1 MKKRILIFC
10 EFYLPGYRSGG
21 GMWTVVNLVDQ
32 FCRKYDF
39 FIITRNYESVSH
51 KEPFVT
57 VETGEW
63 NQVRNA
69 RVYYFQRGGLTTAA
83 AASLVT
89 SVRPDVIL
97 LNSVFGMPGL
107 RFLNA
112 RRKRL
117 VPDIPVIVAPC
128 GELGS
133 GALSLKPLKK
143 RLFLRYAKLVRFYR
157 DVIWKASSE
166 AEKNEIRA
174 VMGNNVEVLVAPDL
188 VPKTILPLY
197 SQTSKPKKDPGSVN
211 FVVVSRIMAKKN
223 IHFFLECLREV
234 NSGAVTFDIVGPL
247 EDMSY
252 WKGCEAVISGL
263 PGNVKVNVVGPLE
276 QPDALDR
283 VFRSHFF
290 VLPSL
295 SENFGYVF
303 IEALA
308 AGCPLLI
315 SDQTMWNDLE
325 QRGVGWTIP
334 LDRKDL
340 YVRRIKECID
350 MDDRLFSNMS
360 AASRAFALEWLADP
374 FSEKAMDSILKRA
387 LKGSRKGASYG

>member
-32 FCRKYDF
+32 FYSKYDF
-39 FIITRNYESVSH
+39 FIITRNYESVGH
-51 KEPFVT
+51 TEPFDSVK
-57 VETGEW
+57 TGEW
-63 NQVRNA
+63 NQVQNA
-69 RVYYFQRGGLTTAA
+69 QVYYFQRGELSTAA
-83 AASLVT
+83 AASLAA

-97 LNSVFGMPGL
+97 LNSAFGMPGL

-112 RRKRL
+112 RRKHL
-117 VPDIPVIVAPC
+117 VPDIPVVLAPC

-133 GALSLKPLKK
+133 GALSIKPLKK
-143 RLFLRYAKLVRFYR
+143 RLFLRYAELVHLYS
-157 DVIWKASSE
+157 DVIWKASSD

-174 VMGNNVEVLVAPDL
+174 IMGDNVEVLVAPDL
-188 VPKTILPLY
+188 VPRTILPGY
-197 SQTSKPKKDPGSVN
+197 SQTSKPKKEPGSVN

-234 NSGAVTFDIVGPL
+234 KSGAVTFDIIGPL
-247 EDMSY
+247 EDMAY
-252 WKGCEAVISGL
+252 WKRCEAVISGL
-263 PGNVKVNVVGPLE
+263 PGNIQVNVVGPLE
-276 QPDALDR
+276 QPEALER

-295 SENFGYVF
+295 SENFGYVL

-334 LDRKDL
+334 LDRKDI
-340 YVRRIKECID
+340 YVRQIKECID
-350 MDDRLFSNMS
+350 MDDRLFSKMS
-360 AASRAFALEWLADP
+360 AASRGFALEWLADP
-374 FSEKAMDSILKRA
+374 FSEKAMDSVLERA
-387 LKGSRKGASYG
+387 LKGSRQGASNE

>member
-21 GMWTVVNLVDQ
+21 GMWTIVNLVDQ
-32 FCRKYDF
+32 FRHKYDF
-39 FIITRNYESVSH
+39 FIITRNYESVGH
-51 KEPFVT
+51 TEPFDSVK
-57 VETGEW
+57 TGEW
-63 NQVRNA
+63 NQVQNA
-69 RVYYFQRGGLTTAA
+69 RVYYFRQGELSTAA
-83 AASLVT
+83 AASLVA
-89 SVRPDVIL
+89 SVRPDAIL
-97 LNSVFGMPGL
+97 LNSAFGMPGL

-112 RRKRL
+112 RRKGL
-117 VPDIPVIVAPC
+117 IPNIPVVVAPC
-128 GELGS
+128 GEMGS
-133 GALSLKPLKK
+133 GALSIKPVKK
-143 RLFLRYAKLVRFYR
+143 RFFLRYAKLAQFYK

-174 VMGNNVEVLVAPDL
+174 VMGAEVEVLIAPDL
-188 VPKTILPLY
+188 VPKTILPGY
-197 SQTSKPKKDPGSVN
+197 SQRSKPKKERGSVN

-223 IHFFLECLREV
+223 VHFFLDCLREV
-234 NSGAVTFDIVGPL
+234 KDGAVTFDIVGPL
-247 EDMSY
+247 EDMVY
-252 WKGCEAVISGL
+252 WKRCEAVISRL
-263 PGNVKVNVVGPLE
+263 PGNIQVNVVGPLE
-276 QPDALDR
+276 QPEALER

-295 SENFGYVF
+295 SENFGYVL

-315 SDQTMWNDLE
+315 SDQTMWKDLE

-340 YVRRIKECID
+340 YVRQIRECID
-350 MDDRLFSNMS
+350 MDDAQFSKMS

-374 FSEKAMDSILKRA
+374 FAERSMDLIFERA
-387 LKGSRKGASYG
+387 LKASRKGASNG